1 MMNAWRDTLLL
12 NLDRTG
18 SATRLPYD
26 ENWQHGTFRFV
37 KNELVAAIAQAEAYA
52 DKWSNVQNTGQ
63 NHNHLERSYNAIF
76 INGPRGAGKTAFMIN
91 LEMMWKDE
99 FSESGLCFLPLIDPT
114 LVRDDEGFDS
124 YLVAQVH
131 YAVRSYHATRQ
142 QSLPSDTYLRALESL
157 GESLAPTDGKAMGIG
172 IDRILSYQVAQT
184 WEWRFHHFLYQATRE
199 LNVAAFVFNIDDI
212 DMSLGRAHGLLETL
226 RRWLACPFSVPLVS
240 GDINL
245 YRQLAQQYFKEHSK
259 HGIDDAYQEELAENY
274 LEKLFPTNLRTQFT
288 QLSLLQPRLEIVQRN
303 VRKGDGIPA
312 EIYLAW
318 MAELVYPFTNG
329 EEGSKPSLLPDTA
342 RTLVQ
347 LVKMPARYLAQEPE
361 AWRALADITKLP
373 VVSHYYEIAR
383 CAEDFVETDEGM
395 FHTALRE
402 GWMKYCEAH
411 RNWVG
416 WRVTESE
423 IMLAAS
429 VFNRQENGARPLRR
443 PLRELPIF
451 NVESQFSISAD
462 ADHYDFSAECM
473 RQLHLLERR
482 RASAY
487 IESQKGLLGTRLRT
501 HIPYPALEYFVYLQF
516 VSQATVEQT
525 LSSLKAESRDQTDS
539 FNKAVLLLN
548 LYTTHE
554 FYGRSGTATRQLF
567 FGKAF
572 ELLFD
577 SLLQDYTSVSSNSR
591 QVAGHI
597 RRILTT
603 APFHSTYRVFPTK
616 SVDDDDSTQES
627 TASVSQENAA
637 SMDVDPRLG
646 SDRTMHELH
655 GAQNWLR
662 DEIRGWQTEHAEIL
676 ELIRKRGALHLL
688 YYVFNKTFNQLN
700 ALKAGSALMNE
711 TNAAN
716 TLSHAARRF
725 QMIVINAV
733 ASFVKPNHLLVV
745 QRNVASGAHIDLD
758 PDKWDAD
765 RSWQINVRSLE
776 NREVQDEAV
785 GLVKALQSHPI
796 FQLVEIERG
805 GLFQLGPRKKNTAE
819 SDGASERAG
828 QHGDSSMTRGA
839 ANPVAEFLSTSGL
852 STRTRAPGI
861 VRLMRILMAI
871 PKWEIHTFEI
881 AHSHRAELELLL
893 EKAGR
898 YEVPGVRDLGNVLA
912 RAFAQS

>member
-1 MMNAWRDTLLL
+1 MTNAWRDTLLL

-18 SATRLPYD
+18 SATRLPFD
-26 ENWQHGTFRFV
+26 ENWQHGAFRFV
-37 KNELVAAIAQAEAYA
+37 KNELIAAITQAKAYSE
-52 DKWSNVQNTGQ
+52 KWSDVQHTGQ
-63 NHNHLERSYNAIF
+63 DHNHLERSYNAIF

-99 FSESGLCFLPLIDPT
+99 FGEYGLCFLPLIDPT

-131 YAVRSYHATRQ
+131 YAVRSYHAARE
-142 QSLPSDTYLRALESL
+142 QSRPSETYLRALESL
-157 GESLAPTDGKAMGIG
+157 GESLAPTDGKEMGIG
-172 IDRILSYQVAQT
+172 IDRILSYQIAQT

-199 LNVAAFVFNIDDI
+199 LNVAAFVFHIDDI

-245 YRQLAQQYFKEHSK
+245 YRQLAQQYFNEHSK
-259 HGIDDAYQEELAENY
+259 HGIDDAYQEKLAENY

-288 QLSLLQPRLEIVQRN
+288 PLSLLQPRLEIVQQN
-303 VRKGDGIPA
+303 FGKGDGIPA
-312 EIYLAW
+312 KIYLAW

-329 EEGSKPSLLPDTA
+329 EEGSKPSLLPGTA

-347 LVKMPARYLAQEPE
+347 LVKMPARYLAQEPG
-361 AWRALADITKLP
+361 AWRALASIRNFPT
-373 VVSHYYEIAR
+373 VAHYYKIAR
-383 CAEDFVETDEGM
+383 CAQNFVGADEGM

-423 IMLAAS
+423 VMLAAS
-429 VFNRQENGARPLRR
+429 VFNQQENEAGPLRR

-487 IESQKGLLGTRLRT
+487 IESQKSLLGTRLRT

-516 VSQATVEQT
+516 VSLATVEQT
-525 LSSLKAESRDQTDS
+525 LSSLKAESRNQSDS

-572 ELLFD
+572 ELLLD
-577 SLLQDYTSVSSNSR
+577 SLLQDYVSGDSK
-591 QVAGHI
+591 QVARHI
-597 RRILTT
+597 RIILTT
-603 APFHSTYRVFPTK
+603 APFHSTYTVFPTK
-616 SVDDDDSTQES
+616 SVDDDDSAQGSMT
-627 TASVSQENAA
+627 SVSQEDAA
-637 SMDVDPRLG
+637 STDTDPRLG
-646 SDRTMHELH
+646 TDRAMHELH
-655 GAQNWLR
+655 GVQNWLR
-662 DEIRGWQTEHAEIL
+662 DEIRVWQTEHAEIL
-676 ELIRKRGALHLL
+676 GQVRKRGVLHLL

-711 TNAAN
+711 TNATN

-733 ASFVKPNHLLVV
+733 ASFVKPKHLVVV

-765 RSWQINVRSLE
+765 RSWHINVRSLE
-776 NREVQDEAV
+776 NRQMNDEAV
-785 GLVKALQSHPI
+785 QLVKALQAHPI
-796 FQLVEIERG
+796 FQLVEIKRD
-805 GLFQLGPRKKNTAE
+805 GLFPLGPRKKNTAE
-819 SDGASERAG
+819 SNEASEHAEL
-828 QHGDSSMTRGA
+828 HPDSSVTVRA
-839 ANPVAEFLSTSGL
+839 TNPVAAFFRKSGL
-852 STRTRAPGI
+852 TTRTRKPGI
-861 VRLMRILMAI
+861 VRLMRTLMAI
-871 PKWEIHTFEI
+871 PEWEIHTFEI
-881 AHSHRAELELLL
+881 ARSYRGELDLLHH
-893 EKAGR
+893 KAGQ
-898 YEVPGVRDLGNVLA
+898 YDVPGVTELGKVLA
-912 RAFAQS
+912 RAYAQR

>member
-1 MMNAWRDTLLL
+1 MNAWRDTLLL

-18 SATRLPYD
+18 SATRLPFD
-26 ENWQHGTFRFV
+26 ENWQHGAYRFV
-37 KNELVAAIAQAEAYA
+37 KNELMAAIVQAKGYA
-52 DKWSNVQNTGQ
+52 EKWSNVQHTGQ

-91 LEMMWKDE
+91 LEMMWEDE
-99 FSESGLCFLPLIDPT
+99 FDESGLCFLPLIDPT

-131 YAVRSYHATRQ
+131 YAVRSYHAARQ
-142 QSLPSDTYLRALESL
+142 QGRPSETYLRALESL

-199 LNVAAFVFNIDDI
+199 LNVAAFVFHIDDI

-245 YRQLAQQYFKEHSK
+245 YRQLAQQYFKEHSQ
-259 HGIDDAYQEELAENY
+259 HGIDDAYQEKLAENY

-288 QLSLLQPRLEIVQRN
+288 SLSLLQPRLEVVQQGFK
-303 VRKGDGIPA
+303 KGDGIPL

-347 LVKMPARYLAQEPE
+347 LVKMPARYLAQEPD
-361 AWRALADITKLP
+361 AWRALARIRNFPT
-373 VVSHYYEIAR
+373 VAHHYKIVR
-383 CAEDFVETDEGM
+383 CAQNFVGTDEGM

-411 RNWVG
+411 RNWIG

-423 IMLAAS
+423 VMLAAS
-429 VFNRQENGARPLRR
+429 VFNQQENAEGPLRR

-487 IESQKGLLGTRLRT
+487 IESQKSLLGTRLRT

-516 VSQATVEQT
+516 VSLATVEQT
-525 LSSLKAESRDQTDS
+525 LSSLEAESRDQSDS

-572 ELLFD
+572 ELLLD
-577 SLLQDYTSVSSNSR
+577 SLLQDYVSGDSK
-591 QVAGHI
+591 QVARHI

-603 APFHSTYRVFPTK
+603 APFHSTYSVFPTK
-616 SVDDDDSTQES
+616 SVDDDDSTQGG
-627 TASVSQENAA
+627 TTSVSQENAA
-637 SMDVDPRLG
+637 STDTDPRLG
-646 SDRTMHELH
+646 TDRAMHELH
-655 GAQNWLR
+655 GVQNWLR
-662 DEIRGWQTEHAEIL
+662 DEITGWQTEHAEIL
-676 ELIRKRGALHLL
+676 AQIRKRGALHLL

-711 TNAAN
+711 TNATN

-733 ASFVKPNHLLVV
+733 ASFVKPKHLVVV

-758 PDKWDAD
+758 PDKWDSD
-765 RSWQINVRSLE
+765 RSWHINVRSLE
-776 NREVQDEAV
+776 NRQLQDEAV
-785 GLVKALQSHPI
+785 KLVKALQAHPI
-796 FQLVEIERG
+796 FQLVEIERD
-805 GLFQLGPRKKNTAE
+805 GLFPLGPRKKSTAE
-819 SDGASERAG
+819 SNGASERTG
-828 QHGDSSMTRGA
+828 LHSDSSVTLRA
-839 ANPVAEFLSTSGL
+839 TNPVAAFFRKSGL
-852 STRTRAPGI
+852 STRTRKPGV
-861 VRLMRILMAI
+861 VRLMRTLMDI
-871 PKWEIHTFEI
+871 PEWEIHTFEI
-881 AHSHRAELELLL
+881 ARPYRGELELLL
-893 EKAGR
+893 HKAGQ
-898 YEVPGVRDLGNVLA
+898 YDVPGVTELGRVLA
-912 RAFAQS
+912 RAYAQN